1 MSISAEVLI
10 FILVV
15 LFCLIIAVGLVAS
28 FLLIIEQLNN
38 QPEDVRDREYH

>member
-1 MSISAEVLI
+1 MSITAS
-10 FILVV
+10 ILFFFLAI
-15 LFCLIIAVGLVAS
+15 LFLLALVVGLVAS

>member
-10 FILVV
+10 FILAV